1 MYFDITERL
10 IVVKV
15 RLKDITKVN
24 HISKEVLTHLDIDHI
39 VYLMIIYALG
49 GHGY

>member
-1 MYFDITERL
+1 MYFDITERI

-15 RLKDITKVN
+15 RLKDLTRVN
-24 HISKEVLTHLDIDHI
+24 YIFKEALIHLIADDMT
-39 VYLMIIYALG
+39 YLMIIYALG